1 MADATAVPLK
11 DHFDALN
18 AQRDRYEDRLDEAE
32 RRHADKEASWIK
44 EKFDLHNNLLR
55 AWQIASTEDRA
66 NFVKT
71 ATFEALKEAFG
82 VNKVTTATALN
93 LAEGKSRG
101 FDTVRIFVTFIAGIV
116 VAAVGTYVALRGPR

>member
-1 MADATAVPLK
+1 MTESTVSLK

-18 AQRDRYEDRLDEAE
+18 AQRDRYEDILREE
-32 RRHADKEASWIK
+32 RRMHADDRASWIK
-44 EKFDLHNNLLR
+44 EKFELHNNLLR

-71 ATFEALKEAFG
+71 ATFEALKDAFG
-82 VNKVTTATALN
+82 VNTVTTAKALT

-101 FDTVRIFVTFIAGIV
+101 FDAVRVGVTFVAGLI
-116 VAAVGTYVALRGPR
+116 VAAIAMWAALKGGQ